1 MDSLVERLVKVV
13 PSERQIKWQQLEF
26 TAFLHYGINSFY
38 DREWGTGKED
48 ISVFHPKNLDT
59 DQWCEALK
67 AAEIKACIITA
78 KHHDG
83 FCLWD
88 TAYTDHSVMHTPFKR
103 DIVAELAKSCKKYGL
118 KFGVYL
124 SPWDRHEES
133 YGKGKEY
140 DDFFCGQL
148 TELLTNYGEIY
159 TVWFDGACGEGKN
172 GKKQIYDWD
181 RYYKVVRSLQPEAVI
196 SICGPDVRW
205 CGNEAGE
212 CRESEW
218 SVVPAS
224 LFSQKYI
231 QEHSQQEDS
240 EEFRQK
246 GLTEQTKDL
255 GSREVVK
262 DTEELIWYPAE
273 VDVSIRPGWFHH
285 DNEDDKVKSL
295 EVLKEIYLQS
305 VGGNSVLLLNIPPHR
320 DGYITEQ
327 DRTRLQELGDFIRN
341 DFKDNLITSNVTATS
356 TDKGTDAKN
365 IVSHDESYWKSEDYI
380 DGCRITVD
388 LGQPKEIKYVVLQ
401 EQIRLSQRVESFY
414 VEGELKN
421 GKPKVLYRGTTIGY
435 KRICPIEPIEVSKVH
450 VVFEKFRKSPTLK
463 HMAIY

>member
-148 TELLTNYGEIY
+148 TELLTTTGNIY
-159 TVWFDGACGEGKN
+159 CMV
-172 GKKQIYDWD
+172 
-181 RYYKVVRSLQPEAVI
+181 
-196 SICGPDVRW
+196 
-205 CGNEAGE
+205 
-212 CRESEW
+212 
-218 SVVPAS
+218 
-224 LFSQKYI
+224 
-231 QEHSQQEDS
+231 
-240 EEFRQK
+240 
-246 GLTEQTKDL
+246 
-255 GSREVVK
+255 
-262 DTEELIWYPAE
+262 
-273 VDVSIRPGWFHH
+273 
-285 DNEDDKVKSL
+285 
-295 EVLKEIYLQS
+295 
-305 VGGNSVLLLNIPPHR
+305 
-320 DGYITEQ
+320 
-327 DRTRLQELGDFIRN
+327 
-341 DFKDNLITSNVTATS
+341 
-356 TDKGTDAKN
+356 
-365 IVSHDESYWKSEDYI
+365 
-380 DGCRITVD
+380 
-388 LGQPKEIKYVVLQ
+388 
-401 EQIRLSQRVESFY
+401 
-414 VEGELKN
+414 
-421 GKPKVLYRGTTIGY
+421 
-435 KRICPIEPIEVSKVH
+435 
-450 VVFEKFRKSPTLK
+450 
-463 HMAIY
+463 